1 METAVA
7 LIAFFIITIL
17 VMPNL
22 LTREV
27 LILLII
33 LGILS
38 IVQPGRIP
46 REYVIALVAF
56 GVLFSLIVPELTKK

>member
-7 LIAFFIITIL
+7 LIAFFVITIL

-27 LILLII
+27 LLLLIV

-38 IVQPGRIP
+38 VVRPGLVA